1 MWILVG
7 QRLSQV
13 CSLEMGS
20 HEGKLDLNALASPV
34 YVKGPVPWVSI
45 LTRMVLLGVWSN
57 LVNKRKLSCTHF
69 VFFISKQ
76 TQTLCFFDRHLTSLQ
91 GEVPSQ
97 YLNSRELAFSLVVLV
112 STKAKARTK
121 KQSENLARLARQG
134 PKELDQTRSKRRVTG
149 ELMISNWIFHLAS
162 TDWGSEMWSASQS
175 FSIPGRAA
183 VCAAA
188 MPSAA
193 GPGSYQLHIRT

>member
-1 MWILVG
+1 MLLLVLFMLKV
-7 QRLSQV
+7 LSLGLV
-13 CSLEMGS
+13 YWLEWCSLVFGPTWSINENCHALIS
-20 HEGKLDLNALASPV
+20 FSSYPSKLRHSV
-34 YVKGPVPWVSI
+34 
-45 LTRMVLLGVWSN
+45 
-57 LVNKRKLSCTHF
+57 
-69 VFFISKQ
+69 
-76 TQTLCFFDRHLTSLQ
+76 FFDRHLTSLQ